1 LFEHKQFE
9 SYQNSIFN
17 KKTLCNN
24 IDYVLKDI
32 KGSDIDQRILK
43 NCYDKYES
51 VNKRLIDDYLEP
63 KINYTQFMANFKNII
78 NSLKINDSKKINWN
92 TKIEEN
98 LPVIFAHVFALW
110 TLLSSKAYLDISKS
124 EYLLQPHPAQV
135 IGNLLFLAQF
145 KLI

>member
-9 SYQNSIFN
+9 SYQHSIFN

-32 KGSDIDQRILK
+32 KGSDIDQKILK

-51 VNKRLIDDYLEP
+51 VYMRLIKDYLEP
-63 KINYTQFMANFKNII
+63 EINYTQFMANFKNII
-78 NSLKINDSKKINWN
+78 SSLKITDSKKINWN

-98 LPVIFAHVFALW
+98 LPAILAHVFALW
-110 TLLSSKAYLDISKS
+110 TLLSSKAYLDISKL
-124 EYLLQPHPAQV
+124 EHLLQPHPAQV
-135 IGNLLFLAQF
+135 IGALLFLPQF
-145 KLI
+145 